1 LNGQKLNIFVGT
13 GVMLALGGGASLRS
27 GAARGHVRGRIA
39 QGAFFFCFFSFGRA
53 KEKKKA
59 FRDEHYAVTPLVG
72 QQIKRGQKTKV
83 LTVLSVIELFYHDNQ
98 IVDTKYSLVCP
109 LSV

>member
-1 LNGQKLNIFVGT
+1 LNGQKFNIFVGT

-27 GAARGHVRGRIA
+27 GAVRGHVRGTGRLPSIA

-59 FRDEHYAVTPLVG
+59 FQDEHQAVTPPVG
-72 QQIKRGQKTKV
+72 QRTKRG
-83 LTVLSVIELFYHDNQ
+83 
-98 IVDTKYSLVCP
+98 
-109 LSV
+109 

>member
-1 LNGQKLNIFVGT
+1 LNGQKFNIFVGT

-27 GAARGHVRGRIA
+27 GAVRGHVRGSIA

-59 FRDEHYAVTPLVG
+59 FQDEHQAVTPPVG
-72 QQIKRGQKTKV
+72 QRTKRG
-83 LTVLSVIELFYHDNQ
+83 
-98 IVDTKYSLVCP
+98 
-109 LSV
+109 